1 MVAGLA
7 LSAGL
12 VAVPAEASVTW
23 ASVTKVTAS
32 PARQTT
38 DCPASV
44 GFSAVVHL
52 GGKGVVRYRWV
63 RADGTQSAVK
73 TITARGPKRV
83 TVRDRQ
89 VFDGDAKGW
98 QAVQI
103 LGARPV
109 LSQKARFTVT
119 CSGREPV
126 YTPIRPLPEETPPE
140 RIRTAVSVKA
150 APSSYA
156 GKCPAE
162 VQFTTHL
169 QVSRVPARV
178 AYQWIDSAGGEGPI
192 QYAIFTTSRSRTL
205 STTATVTKS
214 TTGWKAVR
222 VLRPHVTVSS
232 RAVYAVTCDTG
243 PVVATPSIDIG
254 PFWNSG
260 KCPMTVRFTGKV
272 TVNKVPATVVYEWVN
287 DQGVKGPSGTLS
299 FTGQPG
305 ALAVTPYDYR
315 TQVKG
320 SVTLKILSPA
330 AEPVTTWFGVICQDG
345 NPVGA
350 HGQVNEVEFAG
361 NQADMCGPQ
370 RALRARGTVRA
381 ASGPA
386 TVTYEWMINGSP
398 VGVTDSAT
406 STGTDPWFQDVV
418 TLGLQGHH
426 AVSGSLALKI
436 HNDGTISPTVNYGT
450 TCADADHDIFVVHT
464 VPDANPF
471 CGNNAWVKNRAYFI
485 ANEFTGTADY
495 QLIRKA
501 SDGQWQPTGA
511 PTTVTFTGKPSERI
525 FVNLPWPATQTE
537 AGQFKL
543 ALTHGGQIYETTP
556 LSYTVTCPA

>member
-1 MVAGLA
+1 MLA
-7 LSAGL
+7 LSTGL
-12 VAVPAEASVTW
+12 VAVPAEASAVRT
-23 ASVTKVTAS
+23 SVTKVTAS

-44 GFSAVVHL
+44 GFSAIVNV
-52 GGKGVVRYRWV
+52 GGRGVVRYRWV
-63 RADGTQSAVK
+63 RADGTKSAVK
-73 TITARGPKRV
+73 TLRTRGPKRV

-103 LGARPV
+103 IGARPI
-109 LSQKARFTVT
+109 LSQKARFTVA
-119 CSGREPV
+119 CSGRDPV
-126 YTPIRPLPEETPPE
+126 YTPIHPLPGGAASE

-156 GKCPAE
+156 GTCPAK
-162 VQFTTHL
+162 VTFTAQL
-169 QVSRVPARV
+169 QVSRVPAQV

-192 QYAIFTTSRSRTL
+192 RYANFTGSRSRTL
-205 STTATVTKS
+205 STTATVTES

-222 VLRPHVTVSS
+222 VLRPDVNVSS
-232 RAVYAVTCDTG
+232 RAVYGVTCDTG
-243 PVVATPSIDIG
+243 PVVATPSIDPG
-254 PFWNSG
+254 TFWNSG
-260 KCPMTVRFTGKV
+260 ECPVTVRFTGKV
-272 TVNKVPATVVYEWVN
+272 TVSKVPATVAYEWVS
-287 DQGVKGPSGTLS
+287 DQGVKGPSGTLK

-315 TQVKG
+315 TQAKG
-320 SVTLKILSPA
+320 SATLKVLSPA

-345 NPVGA
+345 NPAGGY
-350 HGQVNEVEFAG
+350 GQVNEVEFAG
-361 NQADMCGPQ
+361 NWADMCGPQ
-370 RALRARGTVRA
+370 KSLRAKGTVRA

-386 TVTYEWMINGSP
+386 TITYEWMINGSP
-398 VGVTDSAT
+398 VGITDSAT
-406 STGTDPWFQDVV
+406 STGTDPWYQDVIN
-418 TLGLQGHH
+418 LGLQAHH

-436 HNDGTISPTVNYGT
+436 HNDGNISPTVNYGT
-450 TCADADHDIFVVHT
+450 ACADADHDIFLVHT

-471 CGNNAWVKNRAYFI
+471 CGSNAWVKNRAYFT
-485 ANEFTGTADY
+485 ANEFTGTAGY

-501 SDGQWQPTGA
+501 SGGQWQPIGTPA
-511 PTTVTFTGKPSERI
+511 TATFTGKPGERL

-543 ALTHGGQIYETTP
+543 ALTHGGQTYETTP